1 MTLDTIILSLN
12 YFCNFLQYLSI
23 FAAGLHEYG
32 FIYTTRQLYDF
43 MRIYCRLCRRVIQL
57 QADLWFHS
65 NLPEAKLGIFISCHV
80 SAIKYPIQLILS
92 TEANSCHGLRLYFSV
107 LYLSALLFCQQLPPS
122 YSRLSWSTS
131 ACASVT
137 VAQGGVLAQ
146 PHPHWCLFYY
156 SCYLGRNSCMK

>member
-1 MTLDTIILSLN
+1 MTLDTIMLSLN
-12 YFCNFLQYLSI
+12 YFCSFLQYLSI

-65 NLPEAKLGIFISCHV
+65 NLPEVKLGVFISCHV

-107 LYLSALLFCQQLPPS
+107 LYLSALLFCQQLSPS
-122 YSRLSWSTS
+122 YIRLSWST
-131 ACASVT
+131 
-137 VAQGGVLAQ
+137 
-146 PHPHWCLFYY
+146 CLPVPQ
-156 SCYLGRNSCMK
+156 SL